1 MQGARMWTD
10 TSVCH
15 PHTSPCGEKGEPGKE
30 PGGSES
36 PGHQESLT
44 RKYREKAQP
53 FAIPALAM
61 YHTLCR
67 FQAEESSRQA
77 GGEHGTSLL
86 SPGWAPEICWWWLVE
101 GQGSHPQAEQEG
113 RTDGLERRTG
123 EKVSCPCVPAGS
135 RRGALTA
142 AKPGST
148 ALTFLHSGQAQST
161 KCELC
166 PNLGST
172 WGWVIKTWRLQETA
186 WRFPLNPSACLPQES
201 RAPGSQEAGGADS

>member
-1 MQGARMWTD
+1 MTCRSMHEQGMWTD

-30 PGGSES
+30 PGGSA
-36 PGHQESLT
+36 
-44 RKYREKAQP
+44 R
-53 FAIPALAM
+53 ALAPGVFDKKVQRESTAFCHPCPGNVP
-61 YHTLCR
+61 YTVQVPGRRIFPASWRGARNITLEPR
-67 FQAEESSRQA
+67 LGPQKSADGDWLKVRGHILRLSRK
-77 GGEHGTSLL
+77 GGLMV
-86 SPGWAPEICWWWLVE
+86 WNA
-101 GQGSHPQAEQEG
+101 GQG
-113 RTDGLERRTG
+113 
-123 EKVSCPCVPAGS
+123 KVSCPCVPAGS

-172 WGWVIKTWRLQETA
+172 
-186 WRFPLNPSACLPQES
+186 
-201 RAPGSQEAGGADS
+201 